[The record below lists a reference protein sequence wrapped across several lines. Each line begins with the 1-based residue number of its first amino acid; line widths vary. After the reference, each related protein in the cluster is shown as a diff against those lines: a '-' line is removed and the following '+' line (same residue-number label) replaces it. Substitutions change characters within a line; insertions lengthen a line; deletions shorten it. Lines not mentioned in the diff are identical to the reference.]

1 MKRLFSSVSKNASTL
16 TDKTP
21 TITKFWYNHPVPDN
35 SLKSKITGE
44 PILQDKYNRF
54 HNYLRISLTERC
66 NFKCRYCVYEQDID
80 YTPKHKLLSEDEFL
94 RLTKLFV
101 RAGVDKIRL
110 SGGDPTIYK
119 GLPRFIREIGQMSEI
134 KTLAMTTNGLLLHKK
149 IDEFYNNGLNALNIS
164 LDTFDSNKFE
174 YISQA
179 KGHHLVMKSINRALE
194 LGYGSVESKHRL
206 KINCV
211 VMKGVNDN
219 EILDFVEFV
228 RDKPINI
235 RFIEFFSIGNNGW
248 NADKMVSF
256 NEMKEKIE
264 EKYGPLK
271 RKDDH
276 FAETAKNY
284 TLEGIMGNIS
294 FITSVSMPFCGT
306 CNRIR
311 LLSDGNFRRC
321 LHDDNMLNLRD
332 IIQKDKTDDLLL
344 EAISQHLKNKKK
356 AHAGMDIISQLQK
369 NGLQMIKIGG

>member
-1 MKRLFSSVSKNASTL
+1 MKRLFSSVSKNASML
-16 TDKTP
+16 LDKTP
-21 TITKFWYNHPVPDN
+21 NIQKFWYNHPIPEGA
-35 SLKSKITGE
+35 LTSKITGE

-54 HNYLRISLTERC
+54 HNYLRVSLTERC
-66 NFKCRYCVYEQDID
+66 NFSCRYCVYEQDID

-94 RLTKLFV
+94 RLTRLFIK
-101 RAGVDKIRL
+101 AGVNKIRL
-110 SGGDPTIYK
+110 SGGDPTVYK
-119 GLPRFIREIGQMSEI
+119 GLPRFIREIGPEVKI
-134 KTLAMTTNGLLLHKK
+134 LAMTTNGLLLHKK

-164 LDTFDSNKFE
+164 LDTFKADKFE
-174 YISQA
+174 YISRA
-179 KGHHLVMKSINRALE
+179 KGHHLVMKSIYRALD

-219 EILDFVEFV
+219 EILDFIEFIK
-228 RDKPINI
+228 DKPINV

-256 NEMKEKIE
+256 NDMKKTIE
-264 EKYGPLK
+264 DKYGPLK
-271 RKDDH
+271 RINDH
-276 FAETAKNY
+276 FTETAKNY
-284 TLEGIMGNIS
+284 TLDGIMGNIS

-321 LHDDNMLNLRD
+321 LHDDNMLNLKD
-332 IIQKDKTDDLLL
+332 IINKGKEDDLLL
-344 EAISQHLKNKKK
+344 EAISMHLKGKKK
-356 AHAGMDIISQLQK
+356 AHAGMDIISKLQT